1 MKHIAAR
8 FKHQTGFLQAALRLQ
23 PTPKDLTGG
32 IDNPA
37 EGIGI
42 FSRQIVQKGLPNI
55 HHKIHIYILYILAG
69 GFNHLEKYES
79 QWEGLS
85 HILWKM
91 KNV

>member
-1 MKHIAAR
+1 VKHIAAR

-55 HHKIHIYILYILAG
+55 HHKIQILYIYWLVVLTTLK
-69 GFNHLEKYES
+69 N
-79 QWEGLS
+79 
-85 HILWKM
+85 M
-91 KNV
+91 KVNGKDCPIYYGK

>member
-1 MKHIAAR
+1 VKHIAAR
-8 FKHQTGFLQAALRLQ
+8 FKHQTGFLQVALRLQ

-55 HHKIHIYILYILAG
+55 HHKIQIYVYIYWLVVLTTLK
-69 GFNHLEKYES
+69 N
-79 QWEGLS
+79 
-85 HILWKM
+85 M
-91 KNV
+91 KVNGKDCPIYYGK